1 MFLFNVIMIYHHEDS
16 DFLELLWC
24 TQAEINVIQ
33 ARRKAQQEE
42 IRLSS
47 IGWIPSGGED
57 DQAWHHSIHAP
68 TSEVIE
74 PENHSRL
81 SPSSL

>member
-1 MFLFNVIMIYHHEDS
+1 MMYRHEHS

-24 TQAEINVIQ
+24 TRAEIDVIQ
-33 ARRKAQQEE
+33 AQRKARQEE

-57 DQAWHHSIHAP
+57 DQARHCSIHAP
-68 TSEVIE
+68 TSENIE
-74 PENHSRL
+74 PETKELISIKRYLH
-81 SPSSL
+81 

>member
-1 MFLFNVIMIYHHEDS
+1 MMYRHEHS

-24 TQAEINVIQ
+24 TRAEIDVIQ
-33 ARRKAQQEE
+33 AQRKARQEE

-57 DQAWHHSIHAP
+57 DQARHSIHAP
-68 TSEVIE
+68 TSEDIE
-74 PENHSRL
+74 HKNYSRL